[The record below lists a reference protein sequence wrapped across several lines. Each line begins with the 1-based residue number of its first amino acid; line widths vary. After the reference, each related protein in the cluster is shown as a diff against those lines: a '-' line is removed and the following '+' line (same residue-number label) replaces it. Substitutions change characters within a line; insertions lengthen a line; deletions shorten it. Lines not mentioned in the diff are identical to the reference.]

1 YMNLSGA
8 RIYFNRKARL
18 AKHLNHCVIRRN
30 YLSFECLNSIRGGD
44 FGQLPQQ
51 QGPQSTSLEVIG
63 DGEGHLGALFINA
76 GIESM
81 PDHLFF
87 GAAQGYQTKGASEV
101 GFEAR

>member
-1 YMNLSGA
+1 MNLSGA

-18 AKHLNHCVIRRN
+18 AKHSNHCVIRSDH
-30 YLSFECLNSIRGGD
+30 LSFECLNAVRGGD
-44 FGQLPQQ
+44 FGQLAQQ

-76 GIESM
+76 RIKRV

-87 GAAQGYQTKGASEV
+87 GAA
-101 GFEAR
+101 